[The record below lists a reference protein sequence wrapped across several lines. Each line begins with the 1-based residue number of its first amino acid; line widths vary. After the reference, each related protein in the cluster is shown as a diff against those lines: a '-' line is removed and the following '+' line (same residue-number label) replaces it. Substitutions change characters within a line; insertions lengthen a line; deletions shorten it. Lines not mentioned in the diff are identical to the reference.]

1 MYEYLICVICP
12 LENEYE
18 PGEPECGFL
27 FPAFLVWGS
36 SIKLRGYLSEKY
48 KKSAYRAER
57 IAWMQTSGQQEVR
70 SWEKCLKMKW
80 LKMN

>member
-1 MYEYLICVICP
+1 MWIP
-12 LENEYE
+12 
-18 PGEPECGFL
+18 
-27 FPAFLVWGS
+27 FPAFLDGGAALNCVDIYQKKS
-36 SIKLRGYLSEKY
+36 
-48 KKSAYRAER
+48 KKSAYRAEG

>member
-1 MYEYLICVICP
+1 MWIPFSCIF
-12 LENEYE
+12 
-18 PGEPECGFL
+18 GMG
-27 FPAFLVWGS
+27 GS

-57 IAWMQTSGQQEVR
+57 IAWMQTSGGQQEVR

>member
-1 MYEYLICVICP
+1 MWIPFYC
-12 LENEYE
+12 
-18 PGEPECGFL
+18 FL
-27 FPAFLVWGS
+27 GWGS

>member
-1 MYEYLICVICP
+1 MWIPFSCIF
-12 LENEYE
+12 
-18 PGEPECGFL
+18 G
-27 FPAFLVWGS
+27 WGS

-70 SWEKCLKMKW
+70 SWKKCLKMKW